1 MDIRQLTT
9 FVTIAKLQSFSL
21 AAQDLDYAQSTITT
35 QIQLLEKEL
44 GVKLFERL
52 GHRITLTSKGS
63 RLLPFAEQILKL
75 TTEAKD
81 AMEDSGLPRG
91 TLTVGAVESL
101 CVMRLPKLLK
111 AYRLRYPEVEIALKL
126 GNYADFFRSMRE
138 NTMDIAFILEK
149 KMSEEGFVTELRL
162 PETMVMLAAP
172 DHFLAE
178 KDGVY
183 PEDLSDQSFILT
195 EPGCSYRDQFQSM
208 LHQNSIK
215 PRSIMET
222 GNVQA
227 IKQLV
232 MSGLGIT
239 VLPLIAVS
247 EECNAGRLVR
257 LNWKGPAF
265 EIFTHVVYH
274 KDKWVSGPL
283 KAFIEMIHEMD
294 L

>member
-1 MDIRQLTT
+1 M
-9 FVTIAKLQSFSL
+9 
-21 AAQDLDYAQSTITT
+21 
-35 QIQLLEKEL
+35 